1 MSPLQI
7 AILELIKAED
17 GKFSWYQLDRALTQR
32 AGGVDPGIVSR
43 DLMPALRE
51 LEQEGFI
58 SAGTSHNPG
67 QPFYSITST
76 GQQELDAY
84 RSEQRLR

>member
-7 AILELIKAED
+7 AILEAIKAND

-32 AGGVDPGIVSR
+32 VGGVDPGIVSR

-51 LEQEGFI
+51 LEQGGLI
-58 SAGTSHNPG
+58 SSASGHNPG
-67 QPFYSITST
+67 QPLYSLTPV
-76 GQQELDAY
+76 GQEHLE
-84 RSEQRLR
+84 RSA